1 MDIYNNSSVSM
12 GRDWC
17 YHQSISSKVFHLGLR
32 RNQLGALS
40 VRYAWR
46 CRIDMGIRASHAER
60 MYVGGVYFE
69 VLPPNMLGSFIIG
82 LVATSSMVGLDEKKS
97 IVVLERDHPWQS
109 NIPLQTGIRTGLCGS
124 ITTFSSW
131 MLEVMTT
138 CLDGNQWLTGIGQMV
153 VGFSCAVVSF
163 VLGTQVAVLI
173 HHHFSASPIE
183 DEKIA
188 YVQKEADYMFG
199 LSSKKSLGMS
209 RELEEVEPDIP
220 ELGRLSQSE
229 RRASDYQRYKSQEYT
244 ENNVKE
250 EEEASVKKDKEVWDA
265 HWIDHGA
272 AVLLVALTL
281 GSCFGV
287 AYETRHTWIR
297 TIWLSIIFAPFGCVL
312 RWLLSKLNYK
322 LANDWEWLPVG
333 TLAANWTGAVLD
345 FVLQSVLVRVEP
357 GYWGSLVINAIETGF
372 CGCLTTVSTLVA
384 EIMKQ
389 AEQLPFSM
397 RVYRYSVATFVGA
410 FVFGLCFLG
419 WAYWN

>member
-1 MDIYNNSSVSM
+1 MVPFKEWIYTVI
-12 GRDWC
+12 
-17 YHQSISSKVFHLGLR
+17 H
-32 RNQLGALS
+32 LS
-40 VRYAWR
+40 VWAEVGV
-46 CRIDMGIRASHAER
+46 ITRAYLQKFFVLGCGGTSWGPCLA
-60 MYVGGVYFE
+60 GGVYFE
-69 VLPPNMLGSFIIG
+69 VLPPNILGSFIIG
-82 LVATSSMVGLDEKKS
+82 MVATSSMVGLDEDKS
-97 IVVLERDHPWQS
+97 IVFLGRNHPWQS
-109 NIPLQTGIRTGLCGS
+109 NIPLQTGVRTGLCGS

-153 VGFSCAVVSF
+153 VGFSCAVVAF
-163 VLGTQVAVLI
+163 ALGTQVAVLL

-188 YVQKEADYMFG
+188 YLEKEADYMFG
-199 LSSKKSLGMS
+199 LSSRESVGLS
-209 RELEEVEPDIP
+209 RELEEVEPDVP
-220 ELGRLSQSE
+220 EIGRLSQSE
-229 RRASDYQRYKSQEYT
+229 RRQSDYQRYRSQEYVHNDEEYEKNETVT
-244 ENNVKE
+244 E
-250 EEEASVKKDKEVWDA
+250 KKKTVWNA
-265 HWIDHGA
+265 HAIDHCA

-297 TIWLSIIFAPFGCVL
+297 TIWLSIIFAPFGCIL

-322 LANDWEWLPVG
+322 LANDWEWLPIG

-345 FVLQSVLVRVEP
+345 FVLQSVLIRVAP
-357 GYWGSLVINAIETGF
+357 GYWGSLIINAIETGF

-397 RVYRYSVATFVGA
+397 RVYRYTLATFVGA
-410 FVFGLCFLG
+410 FIFGLCFLG
-419 WAYWN
+419 WAYWT